1 MQPEARTKEPLPQ
14 EVKKE
19 QTPVQQWDALAI
31 QLIVGELAP
40 KGFKEIK
47 RGPFKGTVVANLDH
61 LTKVRVDKTAKIAAQ
76 LVREYRKRAIKA
88 LNSNGTALLNEY
100 NEAKADLEKCGRWQF
115 RKKAELRKKRDIAH
129 AQFQIMT
136 QAIQQLNLISIQ

>member
-1 MQPEARTKEPLPQ
+1 H
-14 EVKKE
+14 
-19 QTPVQQWDALAI
+19 
-31 QLIVGELAP
+31 
-40 KGFKEIK
+40 
-47 RGPFKGTVVANLDH
+47 PFPTRRSSDLKGTVVANLDH